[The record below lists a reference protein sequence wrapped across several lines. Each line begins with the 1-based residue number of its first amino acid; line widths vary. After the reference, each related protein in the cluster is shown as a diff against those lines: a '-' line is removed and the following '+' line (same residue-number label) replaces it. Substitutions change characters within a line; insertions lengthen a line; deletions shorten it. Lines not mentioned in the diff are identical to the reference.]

1 VAAAVAAAVAV
12 PVGAQAEVSVYGRIT
27 NAIQFHDPAEPRAGS
42 TTDISSYGSRFGFR
56 ASSDLGNGLTALGHF
71 EFQANTDQPGKG
83 AMKTRIGTVGLEGGF
98 GKLTV
103 GNQGAA
109 FYGNVHF
116 DQSIWNGGHG
126 GYPGSRSS
134 NTIKYANS
142 VGPLSI
148 QADLRLDGAAE
159 VDSDGELQAPEHEDG
174 TEGLGKGDG
183 GAIGL
188 QAAVTENLTLG
199 FGYDTQDQTDM
210 AGGKETDYIGLSG
223 MVTMGQFWG
232 SLAWAN
238 KEATGEEDTELLQ
251 FWGGASLTD
260 QTSALLGY
268 GQADQDESEAT
279 PNTITVGLVHNLGGG
294 FRIWYEGNAID
305 NDDPDL
311 DTEAL
316 HEVGLRF
323 DF

>member
-1 VAAAVAAAVAV
+1 VAV

-27 NAIQFHDPAEPRAGS
+27 NGIQFHDPANPKKDS
-42 TTDISSYGSRFGFR
+42 TTDVSSYGSRFGFR
-56 ASSDLGNGLTALGHF
+56 ASSDLGNGLNALGHF
-71 EFQANTDQPGKG
+71 EFQANTDNPGQGK
-83 AMKTRIGTVGLEGGF
+83 MKTRLGYVGVEGGF

-142 VGPLSI
+142 AGPISF
-148 QADLRLDGAAE
+148 QADLR
-159 VDSDGELQAPEHEDG
+159 VDSATDGVYEAG
-174 TEGLGKGDG
+174 TEALGKGNG
-183 GAIGL
+183 VAFGL
-188 QAAVTENLTLG
+188 QAALSDNVTLA
-199 FGYDTQDQTDM
+199 FGYDNQDQTDQ
-210 AGGKETDYIGLSG
+210 AEVKDEDGKVTTPKGTETDVFGASG

-232 SLAWAN
+232 SLAIAR
-238 KEATGEEDTELLQ
+238 KEETSKPDRDLMQ
-251 FWGGASLTD
+251 FWAGASLTD
-260 QTSALLGY
+260 QTSALFGY
-268 GQADQDESEAT
+268 GQHEDDGMDKT
-279 PNTITVGLVHNLGGG
+279 PNTVTVGLVHNMGGG
-294 FRIWYEGNAID
+294 FRIWYEGNGKD
-305 NDDPDL
+305 GDVPSM
-311 DTEAL
+311 DTEML